1 MGCGIKGLVFCRNNG
16 GIMETMDIGQGT
28 HCTKMGAD
36 SLAENTP
43 NAPELIC
50 PIWLPK
56 PKSSE
61 FQWKKASLGVRSPWY
76 SRWRKR
82 KGKQGASQPASS
94 SQLLEISF
102 LHPIRPNKS
111 RAFTTTRCCRH
122 CWRGVAIV
130 RGAIQ
135 VGARAAAA
143 AEYSKERLCN
153 VFPKKLGKPTG
164 SEQRGLQSRAESPSS
179 SSVWK
184 PTVHANS
191 PFYYPFFSDGYSYY
205 YYYRGAAWSN

>member
-1 MGCGIKGLVFCRNNG
+1 MHTSSACSCSFHLQYTLVVEQKEKESKGL
-16 GIMETMDIGQGT
+16 
-28 HCTKMGAD
+28 
-36 SLAENTP
+36 
-43 NAPELIC
+43 
-50 PIWLPK
+50 
-56 PKSSE
+56 
-61 FQWKKASLGVRSPWY
+61 AST
-76 SRWRKR
+76 
-82 KGKQGASQPASS
+82 

-111 RAFTTTRCCRH
+111 GAFTTAPLPARH
-122 CWRGVAIV
+122 CHCRRRRWRGATIV

-135 VGARAAAA
+135 VGTRAAA
-143 AEYSKERLCN
+143 AEYSKERLCD

-191 PFYYPFFSDGYSYY
+191 PFYYPFFFQTAIPTTTTAERHDLTRVTLIWTKKFWISTLNYVSDLLRISS
-205 YYYRGAAWSN
+205 WVP